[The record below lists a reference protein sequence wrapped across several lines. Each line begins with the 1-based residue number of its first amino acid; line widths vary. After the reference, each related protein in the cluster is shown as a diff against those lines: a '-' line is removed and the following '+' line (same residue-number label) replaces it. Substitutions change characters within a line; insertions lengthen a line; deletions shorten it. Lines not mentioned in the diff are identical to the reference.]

1 MVTSKRGNVRRVS
14 RAEPRVAVNPDI
26 GDRKAGRMAELTQLE
41 SKLGEILGL
50 SRAAQEATDRIAK
63 LVDDQEVKDALER
76 MGSEAAEQ
84 EERCVAVASELEGKK
99 GVIEEQAKETK
110 SEAQEMM
117 KVYLDD
123 DSDALD
129 GFEFLVM
136 AEAGE
141 LGHVEIAEVLNEKV
155 GNERIRELIEWAR
168 PVQERHVSDTR
179 ECALKVAGQKDPN
192 EPAG

>member
-1 MVTSKRGNVRRVS
+1 
-14 RAEPRVAVNPDI
+14 
-26 GDRKAGRMAELTQLE
+26 MAELTQLD

-50 SRAAQEATDRIAK
+50 SRAAQEVTDRVAK
-63 LVDDQEVKDALER
+63 LVDDQEVREVLDR

-84 EERCVAVASELEGKK
+84 EERCVAVAGELEDKK
-99 GVIEEQAKETK
+99 GVIEEQAEETR

-117 KVYLDD
+117 QVYLDE

-141 LGHVEIAEVLNEKV
+141 LGHMEIAEKLNEQV
-155 GNERIRELIEWAR
+155 GDQEIRELIEWAR
-168 PVQERHVSDTR
+168 PIQERHFSDTR
-179 ECALKVAGQKDPN
+179 ECALKLAGQKDPN
-192 EPAG
+192 ERAS